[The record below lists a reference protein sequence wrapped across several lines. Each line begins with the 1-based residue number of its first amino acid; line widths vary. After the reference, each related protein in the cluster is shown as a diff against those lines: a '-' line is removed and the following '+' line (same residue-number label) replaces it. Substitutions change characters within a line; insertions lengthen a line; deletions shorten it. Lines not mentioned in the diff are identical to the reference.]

1 MSEQF
6 NTRYRLTNG
15 ITIWPMYFWSV
26 SSTGRPMW
34 IFVQTS
40 IGKGF
45 QLSCFGSFKNYVD
58 QKRWV
63 SWSTNC
69 HFCHCLEN
77 RNIKNRRWSKMVE
90 VLSMQFLND
99 LYSLIVVEL
108 FHHLLLFLYFLGVHT
123 FFQGTINLTPNL
135 TLTQLCSKQIV
146 LAKYKF
152 SNTTSSNT
160 LGTLNYM

>member
-1 MSEQF
+1 MSEQA
-6 NTRYRLTNG
+6 NTRYRLTNS

-26 SSTGRPMW
+26 SLTGRPKW

-63 SWSTNC
+63 SWSIKC

-77 RNIKNRRWSKMVE
+77 GNIKNRRWSKMVK
-90 VLSMQFLND
+90 VLLMQFLND
-99 LYSLIVVEL
+99 FVTALQQMNHSSSTFVLI
-108 FHHLLLFLYFLGVHT
+108 FLWCT
-123 FFQGTINLTPNL
+123 QFFQGTINLTPNL

-146 LAKYKF
+146 HMPSKNSQIQLPVIPWV
-152 SNTTSSNT
+152 
-160 LGTLNYM
+160 L

>member
-26 SSTGRPMW
+26 SLTGRPKQ

-40 IGKGF
+40 KGKGF

-63 SWSTNC
+63 SWSIKC

-99 LYSLIVVEL
+99 FYSLIVVEP
-108 FHHLLLFLYFLGVHT
+108 FIIYFCFNISLVYT
-123 FFQGTINLTPNL
+123 NFFQGTINLTPNL

-146 LAKYKF
+146 HAK
-152 SNTTSSNT
+152 
-160 LGTLNYM
+160 